1 METTKASSFVTS
13 DRVSVLL
20 LENGLALRPEENTPF
35 RFSHPWPRFE
45 RRSPPDVLS
54 HDHVATLIRRWR
66 CCVRISRNAF

>member
-35 RFSHPWPRFE
+35 RFSHPWPRSE
-45 RRSPPDVLS
+45 RRSLPDVY
-54 HDHVATLIRRWR
+54 D
-66 CCVRISRNAF
+66 ISRVSAFLSVINSEFQKYPSF